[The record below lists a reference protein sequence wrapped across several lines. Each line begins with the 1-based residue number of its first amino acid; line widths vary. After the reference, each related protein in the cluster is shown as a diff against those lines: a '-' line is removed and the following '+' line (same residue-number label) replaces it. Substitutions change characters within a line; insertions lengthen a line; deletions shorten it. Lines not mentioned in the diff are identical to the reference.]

1 MERKKE
7 KIMLLSL
14 QRRQQ
19 QEEAKARKEI
29 EAMQRREKERE
40 KEEDR
45 IRKRDEQAARR
56 ALILEQ
62 HKYKKAIEEAEQKG
76 TSIDRN
82 DFALIKQQISPAPP
96 KMRQQ
101 KSVSRPRPKTIC
113 VERGAIDQSEASS
126 LSSRDKKGSNTNLT
140 GSFRTIVSHFCMQR
154 TSQPS
159 QLFFILKFDF
169 DNSTHS
175 PFLCCCFFYFFS
187 FEFRSGLGRQL
198 SSNSIRR
205 DYYRGSTDSLAIRG
219 E

>member
-19 QEEAKARKEI
+19 QEETKVRKEI

-40 KEEDR
+40 KEEER
-45 IRKRDEQAARR
+45 ARKQAEQAARR

-82 DFALIKQQISPAPP
+82 DFALIKQQMSPAPP

-101 KSVSRPRPKTIC
+101 KAVSRPRPKTIC
-113 VERGAIDQSEASS
+113 VERGSIDQNEGSS
-126 LSSRDKKGSNTNLT
+126 LSSRDKKGSSTNLT
-140 GSFRTIVSHFCMQR
+140 GKILLIFEEFSHASSHHYNLFSDYD
-154 TSQPS
+154 THHLFV
-159 QLFFILKFDF
+159 LFF
-169 DNSTHS
+169 
-175 PFLCCCFFYFFS
+175 FLF
-187 FEFRSGLGRQL
+187 LL
-198 SSNSIRR
+198 
-205 DYYRGSTDSLAIRG
+205 
-219 E
+219 